1 MIESTSK
8 RRDEVRKKSKAQK
21 YLERVE
27 WIDSIVH
34 NNLIEQKQWQEL
46 ALSITANMGG
56 ERVQSS
62 GSKSKMADAVE
73 HCVDAEDYILRSV
86 QRLKA
91 EKREIVSTIEQVDS
105 PTFYNVLFKKY
116 VQYKS
121 LQEIADEYK
130 RSYEWIKST
139 HGRAVANVQR
149 ILDAKK

>member
-1 MIESTSK
+1 M
-8 RRDEVRKKSKAQK
+8 RKKSKAQK

-91 EKREIVSTIEQVDS
+91 EKREITATMEQVDS
-105 PTFYNVLFKKY
+105 PTEYNVLHMRF

-121 LQEIADEYK
+121 LQEIADYYNK
-130 RSYEWIKST
+130 SYDWAKT
-139 HGRAVANVQR
+139 TNGRAIAAVQR
-149 ILDAKK
+149 ILEKKDGG

>member
-1 MIESTSK
+1 M
-8 RRDEVRKKSKAQK
+8 RKKSKAQK

-91 EKREIVSTIEQVDS
+91 EKREIISVIEQVDS
-105 PTFYNVLFKKY
+105 PICYNVLHLRY
-116 VQYKS
+116 IQYKS
-121 LQEIADEYK
+121 LQEIADKYK
-130 RSYEWIKST
+130 KSYEWSKTT

-149 ILDAKK
+149 ILDKKENLK

>member
-1 MIESTSK
+1 M
-8 RRDEVRKKSKAQK
+8 RKKSEAQR

-86 QRLKA
+86 RNMKE
-91 EKREIVSTIEQVDS
+91 EKRDILSVIEQVDS
-105 PTFYNVLFKKY
+105 PICYNILFKRY
-116 VQYKS
+116 FQYMS
-121 LQEIADEYK
+121 LQEIADHYGN
-130 RSYEWIKST
+130 SYEWAKTT
-139 HGRAVANVQR
+139 HGRAVANVQK
-149 ILDAKK
+149 ILDKRKEGA

>member
-1 MIESTSK
+1 M
-8 RRDEVRKKSKAQK
+8 RKKSEAQR

-73 HCVDAEDYILRSV
+73 NCVDAEAYILAAVESLV
-86 QRLKA
+86 A

-105 PTFYNVLFKKY
+105 PICYNVLHLRY
-116 VQYKS
+116 IQYKS
-121 LQEIADEYK
+121 LQEIADKYNK
-130 RSYEWIKST
+130 SYEWAKTT

-149 ILDAKK
+149 ILDKKKEGA

>member
-1 MIESTSK
+1 M
-8 RRDEVRKKSKAQK
+8 RKKSKAQK

-34 NNLIEQKQWQEL
+34 NNLIEQQQWQEL

-91 EKREIVSTIEQVDS
+91 EKREIISVIEQVDS
-105 PTFYNVLFKKY
+105 PICYNVLHLRY
-116 VQYKS
+116 IQYKS
-121 LQEIADEYK
+121 LQEIADKYN
-130 RSYEWIKST
+130 RSYDWVKTT
-139 HGRAVANVQR
+139 HGRAIAAVQR
-149 ILDAKK
+149 ILDERKEGV